1 MERGE
6 CIAAINHEHE
16 VLSFGE
22 GYMKTFIA
30 VAVVVVSV
38 TFRLNAQT
46 APVKPEIGID
56 DKLGAQLPM
65 QTQFYDEHGYL
76 VSLKDIITEP
86 TILNLVYFKCPGI
99 CSPILTE
106 LTTIV
111 NHLDMEIGREYQ
123 IVTISF
129 DETEKPEL
137 AEAKR
142 ENYMSLVNKSIPE
155 NSWKFLTGD
164 SASIRA
170 VTNAAGFLFRRDGDN
185 FIHAG
190 AIIVLS
196 PQGKVT
202 RYLYGTQYL
211 PFDVK
216 MALVEANEGRPSPTI
231 NKLLKYCF
239 SYNPEGRTY
248 ALNVRRIAGTG
259 ILVLA
264 AAFVMFL
271 RMKPRKRQDPAA

>member
-1 MERGE
+1 MKKILLLGLL
-6 CIAAINHEHE
+6 AF
-16 VLSFGE
+16 SF
-22 GYMKTFIA
+22 TFHA
-30 VAVVVVSV
+30 KAE
-38 TFRLNAQT
+38 TAQT
-46 APVKPEIGID
+46 KPEIGID
-56 DKLGAQLPM
+56 DKLGAQLPLD
-65 QTQFYDEHGYL
+65 TQFYDEKGYL
-76 VSLKDIITEP
+76 VALKDIVTKP
-86 TILNLVYFKCPGI
+86 TILNFVYFKCPGI

-111 NHLDMEIGREYQ
+111 NHLDMEIGRDYQ

-142 ENYMSLVNKSIPE
+142 ENYLSLVNKSIPD

-170 VTNAAGFLFRRDGDN
+170 VTNAAGFLFRRDGAN

-190 AIIVLS
+190 AIIVIS
-196 PQGKVT
+196 PQGKVM

-248 ALNVRRIAGTG
+248 AFNVRRIAGTVL
-259 ILVLA
+259 LVLVA
-264 AAFVMFL
+264 GFVLFL
-271 RMKPRKRQDPAA
+271 RMKPRKRPDSAA

>member
-1 MERGE
+1 
-6 CIAAINHEHE
+6 
-16 VLSFGE
+16 
-22 GYMKTFIA
+22 MKKFIA
-30 VAVVVVSV
+30 VIVLFAALVL
-38 TFRLNAQT
+38 RANAEPT
-46 APVKPEIGID
+46 PAKPEIGID
-56 DKLGAQLPM
+56 DKLGAQLPL
-65 QTQFYDEHGYL
+65 QTQFYDEKGYL
-76 VSLKDIITEP
+76 VSLKDVITKP
-86 TILNLVYFKCPGI
+86 TIINFVYFKCPGI

-111 NHLDMEIGREYQ
+111 NHLDMEIGRDYQ

-129 DETEKPEL
+129 DETEKPDL
-137 AEAKR
+137 AASKR
-142 ENYMSLVNKSIPE
+142 ENYMALVNKTVPDGA
-155 NSWKFLTGD
+155 WKFMTGD

-170 VTNAAGFLFRRDGDN
+170 VTNAAGFLFQRNGKD

-190 AIIVLS
+190 AIIIVS

-248 ALNVRRIAGTG
+248 AMNVRRIAGTVT
-259 ILVLA
+259 LVLA
-264 AAFVMFL
+264 VGLIVFL
-271 RMKPRKRQDPAA
+271 RMKPRKAKKA